1 MLKIASTSV
10 PSGCLAL
17 DMASAKCTSK
27 HSVFHRD
34 FLVLILISFPFQSKP
49 CWFSRK
55 TRRYRRS
62 ITRVGQRHIVN
73 KPWHRGLN
81 EQTKLIQND
90 HPFSRCIIF
99 LWLKI
104 KRLFDFH
111 SSAIQLNSSIW
122 TVSESEV
129 PIHNERNSSALT
141 FRTIREIASNEKW
154 QIRVTLKETIC
165 SRFGDSVSENYYWTP
180 DGRCEV
186 RVTFVETGFSRFRE
200 VIREGVLKRWWCRYN
215 SPL

>member
-90 HPFSRCIIF
+90 RLSPMYHFSLVENKAPLWFPFECHS
-99 LWLKI
+99 I
-104 KRLFDFH
+104 K
-111 SSAIQLNSSIW
+111 QLNLNCFWIRSSDSQW
-122 TVSESEV
+122 TKF
-129 PIHNERNSSALT
+129 ERTN
-141 FRTIREIASNEKW
+141 IPYHKGN
-154 QIRVTLKETIC
+154 
-165 SRFGDSVSENYYWTP
+165 RFQRKMAD
-180 DGRCEV
+180 
-186 RVTFVETGFSRFRE
+186 
-200 VIREGVLKRWWCRYN
+200 
-215 SPL
+215 